1 MRGENQTTQRKT
13 SQSKGENQQQT
24 QPTYGVVVNYF
35 WRCLLEHTK
44 RQVKV
49 FFFPGTCLY
58 FLLFISTVCFLFLLK
73 LRWPKTKSI
82 YYWQL
87 LTIDY
92 SRALVAVFEQGMR
105 LNIAALLFLSYFSAE
120 ENQFL
125 EETAP
130 LYRIHVHWQVSDL
143 RRCFS

>member
-1 MRGENQTTQRKT
+1 MKLVETCLCVPHRIGIWNCWFLMRGENQSTQRKT
-13 SQSKGENQQQT
+13 SQSKKENQQQT

-35 WRCLLEHTK
+35 WRCMLEHTK

-49 FFFPGTCLY
+49 FFFPEMRLY
-58 FLLFISTVCFLFLLK
+58 FLMFNSTVCFLFPLK

-92 SRALVAVFEQGMR
+92 SRALVAVFKQGMR
-105 LNIAALLFLSYFSAE
+105 LNIAALLFFLLFFSRGE
-120 ENQFL
+120 
-125 EETAP
+125 P
-130 LYRIHVHWQVSDL
+130 VP
-143 RRCFS
+143 